1 MFNRSSPLP
10 ETDIIFD
17 SVWDTFVSFAN
28 MPMSCHN
35 FSFKNRHEINEAD
48 YEMITVIN
56 RHFNSE
62 ITDDEAA
69 VMLEGIFN
77 GMIGK

>member
-1 MFNRSSPLP
+1 
-10 ETDIIFD
+10 
-17 SVWDTFVSFAN
+17 
-28 MPMSCHN
+28 MSCHN